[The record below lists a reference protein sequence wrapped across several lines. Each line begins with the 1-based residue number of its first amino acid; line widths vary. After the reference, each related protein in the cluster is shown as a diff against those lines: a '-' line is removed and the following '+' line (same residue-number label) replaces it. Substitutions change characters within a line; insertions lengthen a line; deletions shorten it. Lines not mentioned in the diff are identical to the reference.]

1 MAESQSTSPPS
12 GSQSKTTAEGIEY
25 DGLLPVEANE
35 HLRAVAK
42 EYGEWTAIAPIYFGS
57 ALAFATG
64 TQVPI
69 QHVEKFK
76 LDEQGLVA
84 RVNTKAARRA
94 RGEEE

>member
-12 GSQSKTTAEGIEY
+12 GPGKTTAEGIEY
-25 DGLLPVEANE
+25 DGLLPAEANE

-42 EYGEWTAIAPIYFGS
+42 EYGEWTAIAPIYLGS

-84 RVNTKAARRA
+84 RVNTKAAKRA